1 MKNFLKNK
9 IKNFIGLTDIKN
21 KNESILKNLGLLHNK
36 LNKDK
41 KFDNIQD
48 YEFQVFSQFGDDG
61 IIRYLINNIK
71 ITKNKFIEF
80 GVENYEEA
88 NTKFL
93 LESFNWEG
101 LIIDSDNNYVSDI
114 KKKNYYWRYNLNVAN
129 EFISKENINSIIN
142 DNNFSGEIGILSI
155 DIDGNDY
162 WIWEEINTVTPSIV
176 VIEYNALFGDKLS
189 VTIPYNKNFSR
200 NNNQNNNQNKNV
212 YYGASLNALFKL
224 GNKKNY
230 SLICTNSNGNNA
242 YFLRNDL
249 IPIDHYLI
257 KPRTPQECFN
267 RNSFK
272 EIKDLKNN
280 FIKLSK
286 EEEFE
291 IVNKFDLVRV

>member
-1 MKNFLKNK
+1 MKNFLKKK
-9 IKNFIGLTDIKN
+9 IQNFIGLTDIRN
-21 KNESILKNLGLLHNK
+21 KNELILKNLGLLHNK

-48 YEFQVFSQFGDDG
+48 YEFQIFSQFGDDG

-71 ITKNKFIEF
+71 NIENKFIEF

-101 LIIDSDNNYVSDI
+101 LIIDSNNNYVSDI

-129 EFISKENINSIIN
+129 EFISKENINSIII

-162 WIWEEINTVTPSIV
+162 WIWEEINAVNPSIV
-176 VIEYNALFGDKLS
+176 VIEYNALFGDELS

-200 NNNQNNNQNKNV
+200 NNNQKDNI

-249 IPIDHYLI
+249 IPVDHYLI
-257 KPRTPQECFN
+257 KQRTPQECFN

-272 EIKDLKNN
+272 EVKDLKNN

-291 IVNKFDLVRV
+291 IINKFDLIEI

>member
-1 MKNFLKNK
+1 MKNFLKKK
-9 IKNFIGLTDIKN
+9 IQNFIGLTDIRN
-21 KNESILKNLGLLHNK
+21 KNELILKNLGLLHNK

-48 YEFQVFSQFGDDG
+48 YEFQIFSQFGDDG

-71 ITKNKFIEF
+71 NIENKFIEF

-101 LIIDSDNNYVSDI
+101 LIIDSNNNYVSDI

-162 WIWEEINTVTPSIV
+162 WIWEEINAVNPSIV
-176 VIEYNALFGDKLS
+176 VIEYNALFGDELS

-200 NNNQNNNQNKNV
+200 NNNQKDNV

-249 IPIDHYLI
+249 IPVDHYLI
-257 KPRTPQECFN
+257 KQRTPQECFN

-272 EIKDLKNN
+272 EVKDLKNN

-291 IVNKFDLVRV
+291 IINKFDLIKI

>member
-1 MKNFLKNK
+1 MKNFLKKK
-9 IKNFIGLTDIKN
+9 IQNFIGLTDIRN
-21 KNESILKNLGLLHNK
+21 KNELILKNLGLLHNK

-48 YEFQVFSQFGDDG
+48 YEFQIFSQFGDDG

-71 ITKNKFIEF
+71 NIENKFIEF

-101 LIIDSDNNYVSDI
+101 LIIDSNNNYVSDI

-162 WIWEEINTVTPSIV
+162 WIWEEINAVNPSIV
-176 VIEYNALFGDKLS
+176 IIEYNALFGDELS

-200 NNNQNNNQNKNV
+200 NNNQKDNV

-249 IPIDHYLI
+249 IPVDHYLI
-257 KPRTPQECFN
+257 KQRTPQECFN

-272 EIKDLKNN
+272 EVKDLKNN

-291 IVNKFDLVRV
+291 IINKFDLIKI

>member
-1 MKNFLKNK
+1 MKNFLKKK
-9 IKNFIGLTDIKN
+9 IQNFIGLTDIRN
-21 KNESILKNLGLLHNK
+21 KNELILKNLGLLHNK

-48 YEFQVFSQFGDDG
+48 YEFQIFSQFGDDG
-61 IIRYLINNIK
+61 IIRYLIDNIK

-101 LIIDSDNNYVSDI
+101 LIIDSNNNYVSDI

-162 WIWEEINTVTPSIV
+162 WIWEEINDVNPSIV
-176 VIEYNALFGDKLS
+176 VIEYNALFGDELS

-200 NNNQNNNQNKNV
+200 NNNQKDNI
-212 YYGASLNALFKL
+212 YPL
-224 GNKKNY
+224 
-230 SLICTNSNGNNA
+230 LI
-242 YFLRNDL
+242 
-249 IPIDHYLI
+249 
-257 KPRTPQECFN
+257 
-267 RNSFK
+267 
-272 EIKDLKNN
+272 
-280 FIKLSK
+280 
-286 EEEFE
+286 
-291 IVNKFDLVRV
+291 

>member
-1 MKNFLKNK
+1 MKNFLKKK
-9 IKNFIGLTDIKN
+9 IQNFIGLTDIRN
-21 KNESILKNLGLLHNK
+21 KNELILKNLGLLHNK

-48 YEFQVFSQFGDDG
+48 YEFQIFSQFGDDG
-61 IIRYLINNIK
+61 IIRYLIDNIK

-101 LIIDSDNNYVSDI
+101 LIIDSNNNYVSDI

-162 WIWEEINTVTPSIV
+162 WIWEEINDVNPSIV
-176 VIEYNALFGDKLS
+176 VIEYNALFGDELS

-200 NNNQNNNQNKNV
+200 NNNQKDNI

-249 IPIDHYLI
+249 IPVDHYLI
-257 KPRTPQECFN
+257 KQRTPQECFN

-272 EIKDLKNN
+272 EVKDLKNN

-291 IVNKFDLVRV
+291 IINKFDLIKI